1 MKEYTFESAM
11 ERLEQI
17 VRALEGGQTNLEESL
32 AAFEEGI
39 GLVKLCTAKLDAA
52 EQRVKILLADASG
65 EYREADF
72 QKTEGNA

>member
-32 AAFEEGI
+32 SAFEEGI

-52 EQRVKILLADASG
+52 EQRVKILLADANG
-65 EYREADF
+65 EYREENF
-72 QKTEGNA
+72 QKTEENA